1 MDQNEFAQRAQKEN
15 TRLYRT
21 ALLYL
26 GSEKRALDAVDE
38 AIFKGLC
45 SCKTLREPAYFST
58 WLTRIL
64 INECK
69 RALKRARRE
78 QPFETLPETAEA
90 AFDALPL
97 KDAVLCLPAELKEV
111 IILRYFSDFT
121 LAQTAKL
128 LNIPQGTAA
137 TRQRRA
143 LSLLKLAL
151 EEE

>member
-1 MDQNEFAQRAQKEN
+1 MDQNEFVQRAQQEN
-15 TRLYRT
+15 ARLYRT

-38 AIFKGLC
+38 AVYKGLC
-45 SCKTLREPAYFST
+45 ACKTLREPAYFST

-69 RALKRARRE
+69 RALKRAWRE

-111 IILRYFSDFT
+111 VILRYFSDFT
-121 LAQTAKL
+121 LTQTAKL

-143 LSLLKLAL
+143 LFLLKLAL

>member
-1 MDQNEFAQRAQKEN
+1 MDQNEFVQRAQKEN

-69 RALKRARRE
+69 LALKRARRE

>member
-1 MDQNEFAQRAQKEN
+1 MDQNDFAQRAQKES

-69 RALKRARRE
+69 LALKRARRE

>member
-1 MDQNEFAQRAQKEN
+1 MDQNEFAQHAQKESA
-15 TRLYRT
+15 RLYRT

-26 GSEKRALDAVDE
+26 GNEKSALDAVDE
-38 AIFKGLC
+38 AVFKGLC
-45 SCKTLREPAYFST
+45 ACKSLREPAYFST

-78 QPFETLPETAEA
+78 QPFETLPEKGEA

-111 IILRYFSDFT
+111 IILRFFSDFT
-121 LAQTAKL
+121 LSQTAKL

>member
-45 SCKTLREPAYFST
+45 ACKTLREPAYFST

-69 RALKRARRE
+69 LALKRARRE

>member
-1 MDQNEFAQRAQKEN
+1 MEQHEFAECLEREKA
-15 TRLYRT
+15 RLYRT

-26 GSEKRALDAVDE
+26 GSEQRAMDAVDE
-38 AIFKGLC
+38 AVYKGLC
-45 SCKTLREPAYFST
+45 ACKTLREPAYFST

-69 RALKRARRE
+69 RALKKSRRE
-78 QPFETLPETAEA
+78 QPIESLPETAET

-97 KDAVLCLPAELKEV
+97 KEAVLRLPVELKEV
-111 IILRYFSDFT
+111 VVLRYFSDLT
-121 LAQTAKL
+121 LAETARL

-151 EEE
+151 EE

>member
-45 SCKTLREPAYFST
+45 ACKTLREPAFFST

-90 AFDALPL
+90 AFDTLPL